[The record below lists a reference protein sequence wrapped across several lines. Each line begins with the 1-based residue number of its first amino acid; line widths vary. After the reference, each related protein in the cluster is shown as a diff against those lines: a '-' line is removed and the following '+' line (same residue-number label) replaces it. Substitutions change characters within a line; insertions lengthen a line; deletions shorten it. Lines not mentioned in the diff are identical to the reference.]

1 MKTVL
6 RIRLFLCAALL
17 LSSQLVHARAKQTVD
32 PLEKLTKRERQI
44 VRNHEKRYL
53 DTLNVNVRHIYG
65 DGRIESGEWVQ
76 GHVEVVKGT
85 LRISGQVQGT
95 VLALFS
101 DVELDSAA
109 VVHGNLVCVNGKVW
123 RKGGA
128 VIQGDLVETHLSTTE
143 PDQDNE
149 RRRDNNWH
157 PGWDLEDGLDGLYAD
172 YNRVDG
178 LTLGL
183 KFPHNNWWNERHKR
197 FAVLGKIGYS
207 FVRDHIQY
215 RIGLERWIGHD
226 LRFAIGGQ
234 VHDLTDT
241 EDRWIISDMEN
252 SLAAAL
258 IHEDFRD
265 YYRRRGY
272 GVYATQNVGRHVQL
286 KAEYSEDD
294 VSDLSQK
301 AKWSLFGG
309 KKKFSANPA
318 ALPYDFS
325 LITGSKTMEL
335 NQVMTYGVT
344 IDSRDHQQDPRR
356 GWFIQ
361 GTLEQGQM
369 GKDSFYDYSRAIVD
383 LRRYQPLGW
392 GENLSIRLRAGS
404 STGMLMPMYWFDL
417 GGISTLRGYRFKSLT
432 GDRMV
437 LANIEYRLNTFGSD
451 WFLLDDFDLVL
462 FMDSGLAWFN
472 QDNSRYAFEQWP
484 VSEQDNRSLQSQSLD
499 EGFDTLAWKKLKTNV
514 GLGLASRDGDFR
526 IDFAKP
532 TSHNGKDIMVTF
544 RLQRSF

>member
-1 MKTVL
+1 ML
-6 RIRLFLCAALL
+6 LCAAWVVSISPL
-17 LSSQLVHARAKQTVD
+17 QAKARQTND
-32 PLEKLTKRERQI
+32 PLDKLTKRERQI
-44 VRNHEKRYL
+44 VRDYEKRYL
-53 DTLNVNVRHIYG
+53 DTLKVNVRHVNG
-65 DGRIESGEWVQ
+65 DGRIEPGEQVQ
-76 GHVEVVKGT
+76 GHVQVIKGT

-109 VVHGNLVCVNGKVW
+109 VISGNLVCVNGKVW
-123 RKGGA
+123 RKSGA
-128 VIQGDLVETHLSTTE
+128 MIQGDLVETHLSTSE
-143 PDQDNE
+143 PDKEYKN
-149 RRRDNNWH
+149 RRDRNWH
-157 PGWDLEDGLDGLYAD
+157 PDWDLEDGMDGLYAD

-183 KFPHNNWWNERHKR
+183 KFPQNNWWNERRKH
-197 FAVLGKIGYS
+197 FAVLGKIGYA

-215 RIGLERWIGHD
+215 RIGLERWVGHD

-241 EDRWIISDMEN
+241 EDRWIISDTEN

-258 IHEDFRD
+258 IRQDFRD
-265 YYRRRGY
+265 YYRRRGF
-272 GVYATQNVGRHVQL
+272 GLYATQNIGRHVQF

-294 VSDLSQK
+294 IYNLPQL

-309 KKKFSANPA
+309 KKKFMANPA

-335 NQVMTYGVT
+335 NPVMTYGVT
-344 IDSRDHQQDPRR
+344 IDTRDHQQDPRR
-356 GWFIQ
+356 GWLIQ
-361 GTLEQGQM
+361 ANLEQGQM
-369 GKDSFYDYSRAIVD
+369 GKKSFYDYSRAIVD
-383 LRRYQPLGW
+383 VRRYQPLGW

-404 STGMLMPMYWFDL
+404 ATGLLLPMYWFDL
-417 GGISTLRGYRFKSLT
+417 GGLSTLRGYRFKSMT

-437 LANIEYRLNTFGSD
+437 LANLEYRVNTFGSD

-462 FMDSGLAWFN
+462 FMDSGTAWFN
-472 QDNSRYAFEQWP
+472 QENARSVYEHWP
-484 VSEQDNRSLQSQSLD
+484 VAENAQQPLQDQSLED
-499 EGFDTLAWKKLKTNV
+499 GFDSLRWKKLKTNI

-532 TSHNGKDIMVTF
+532 TSHNGKDIVVTF